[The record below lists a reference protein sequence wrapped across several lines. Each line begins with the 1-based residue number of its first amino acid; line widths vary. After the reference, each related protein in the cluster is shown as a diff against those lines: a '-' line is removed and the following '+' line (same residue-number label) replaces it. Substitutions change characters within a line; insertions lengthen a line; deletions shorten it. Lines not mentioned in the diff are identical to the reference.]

1 MVRLGDVKSDTTYF
15 FYFFLFFVP
24 EVKND
29 LIGIAIKKKNHRL
42 LFVETKKIDILKIYT
57 GKLFTHSYNNPNLY
71 IIAE

>member
-1 MVRLGDVKSDTTYF
+1 MVRLGDVKSDTAYF
-15 FYFFLFFVP
+15 FFFLFFFVP

-29 LIGIAIKKKNHRL
+29 LIGIAIKKNHRL
-42 LFVETKKIDILKIYT
+42 LFVETKKIDILKIYA

>member
-15 FYFFLFFVP
+15 FFFFFVP

-29 LIGIAIKKKNHRL
+29 LIGIAIKKNHRL
-42 LFVETKKIDILKIYT
+42 LFVEMKKIDILKIYT